1 MMVDFKFGFLLR
13 CASLETIVV
22 GFMFQIFCYS
32 RYVAYWPCL
41 GFAKKKI
48 YIYSSFHGFC

>member
-13 CASLETIVV
+13 CASLKTIVV